1 MDNLDNKSLD
11 LDDDFLPME
20 PETPSK
26 NESNDNNSQKEDS
39 SNDSILPSN
48 DDINIFNDENNIFED
63 AKEEVK
69 DELPSNDLSK
79 QVLPSNE
86 IKIEN
91 KGSHI
96 KNLVNYAKVLPVIA
110 FLFVS
115 GLGIY
120 IFINN
125 VKADIIDLIKIE
137 ENAKVGYINE
147 NGKVIVKPKFLYG
160 SDFYKGYAIV
170 KNYNNLY
177 GIIDGK
183 GNNEISFGN
192 IFSANLYS
200 NKYVVSK
207 FTNDGLKMG
216 LLDSN
221 LKEITRFKY
230 DNLSYIKDGIFMYTD
245 NNNMGLMNSDG
256 KEIYSYKVDEVD
268 DRNISVEVSSIKN
281 SDIPNTYAK
290 IKINSSS
297 TIINIKTGKEVY
309 KYTLDDIRVLDNN
322 VFYIKNDEGNN
333 KYLIINDDKVIYQT
347 DLYKRVRVD
356 DIDSYIAIGIKD
368 DASIDYINLLNKE
381 KINQDGNIKYTYS
394 DGVVL
399 QEMYNFQT
407 GKNEYSVITPK
418 KNIGTFSDIK
428 LVDNEFVNGYAKIY
442 TTNNKYNYINKKGN
456 VLSNVEY
463 DTAQDF
469 NESGFSIV
477 CKNDLC
483 GVIDSNGKEIIDLKY
498 DKIKLLDD
506 DFFNNINKKTSEQLF
521 IFKENDKYGI
531 INSKNKVVIKPIYD
545 EFKMVTTK
553 YPIIKANYK
562 GDNVLINLYNYKD
575 LSIDVSD
582 DVQIY
587 DNYILS
593 SNEYYNYNGE
603 LIYTIGG

>member
-1 MDNLDNKSLD
+1 MNNKNND
-11 LDDDFLPME
+11 LFDDEDFLPLD
-20 PETPSK
+20 TPSLDTSSEDENTIFEDK
-26 NESNDNNSQKEDS
+26 ES
-39 SNDSILPSN
+39 
-48 DDINIFNDENNIFED
+48 DINIFNDETNIK
-63 AKEEVK
+63 KEE
-69 DELPSNDLSK
+69 LPINDLSK
-79 QVLPSNE
+79 QVLNINEGSN
-86 IKIEN
+86 IKYKDN
-91 KGSHI
+91 I
-96 KNLVNYAKVLPVIA
+96 KKIFINYAKVLPVIA
-110 FLFVS
+110 FIFVS
-115 GLGIY
+115 CLGIY

-137 ENAKVGYINE
+137 EKAKVGYINE
-147 NGKVIVKPKFLYG
+147 NGKVVVKPKFLYG

-200 NKYVVSK
+200 NKYIVSK

-245 NNNMGLMNSDG
+245 DNNMGLMNNDG
-256 KEIYSYKVDEVD
+256 KEIYSYKVDDID
-268 DRNISVEVSSIKN
+268 DRNISVDVSNIKN
-281 SDIPNTYAK
+281 SNLTDTYAK

-297 TIINIKTGKEVY
+297 TIINILTGKEVY

-322 VFYIKNDEGNN
+322 VFYIKNDDGNN
-333 KYLIINDDKVIYQT
+333 KYLIISDDKVIYQT
-347 DLYKRVRVD
+347 DEYKRLRVD
-356 DIDSYIAIGIKD
+356 DVDSFIAIGIKD

-394 DGVVL
+394 DGVIL

-407 GKNEYSVITPK
+407 GKNEFNVITPK
-418 KNIGTFSDIK
+418 KNLGSFNDIK
-428 LVDNEFVNGYAKIY
+428 LVDNEFVNGLAKIY
-442 TTNNKYNYINKKGN
+442 VNDNKYNYINKSGKII
-456 VLSNVEY
+456 SNKDY
-463 DTAQDF
+463 DSVSDF
-469 NESGFSIV
+469 SKNGFAV
-477 CKNDLC
+477 VGKDDLY
-483 GVIDSNGKEIIDLKY
+483 GVIDSNGNEIIDLKY

-506 DFFNNINKKTSEQLF
+506 SFFSAINKKTNEQLF
-521 IFKENDKYGI
+521 IFKDSDRYGI
-531 INSKNKVVIKPIYD
+531 INSKNKVVVKPIYD

-553 YPIIKANYK
+553 YPLIKAKYK
-562 GDNVLINLYNYKD
+562 GNNVLINLYNYKE

-587 DNYILS
+587 NNYILS
-593 SNEYYNYNGE
+593 DNEYYNYNGE